1 MRETRPQ
8 KRAVKLIKL
17 SDAARRIGC
26 HVETLRLRV
35 RAGELKATRGPHGA
49 YYVSRGDIAALPRPG
64 QGRPPPQQPTPGDV
78 EASWDEAEL
87 YLERN
92 RSALV
97 RELKLF
103 RQVRTDPTSNR
114 KLYHLIA
121 VNRLGKAG
129 MSVPAIARELR
140 ISPRQVRRLAERRP
154 LDALRRDLQTIRSR
168 RNALLEARR
177 LVDTLRAGLEAEGF
191 RYHRL
196 PLAIAGRRRFW
207 RFRPI
212 NPDEPQPAHKLKR
225 LTADERRVL
234 RGGGLTE
241 EQIDAVS
248 LVGMGA
254 DEVHELMLR
263 GIGPRAK
270 PGP

>member
-1 MRETRPQ
+1 VT
-8 KRAVKLIKL
+8 KRGPRKPASKAIKL
-17 SDAARRIGC
+17 SEAARRIGC

-35 RAGELKATRGPHGA
+35 RAGQLKATRGPHGA
-49 YYVSRGDIAALPRPG
+49 YYVSRGDVAALPRPG
-64 QGRPPPQQPTPGDV
+64 QHRSSPPQPTLDELG
-78 EASWDEAEL
+78 ASWDQLEQ

-92 RSALV
+92 RSALS

-103 RQVRTDPTSNR
+103 RLVRTDPTSNR
-114 KLYHLIA
+114 KLYHAIA

-129 MSVPAIARELR
+129 MSFPAIARELG

-177 LVDTLRAGLEAEGF
+177 LVDKLRSGLEAEGF

-196 PLAIAGRRRFW
+196 PLAIAGRRSFW

-212 NPDEPQPAHKLKR
+212 NPDEPQPAHKVKR
-225 LTADERRVL
+225 LTADERRTL
-234 RGGGLTE
+234 RRSGLTD

-270 PGP
+270 PSP

>member
-1 MRETRPQ
+1 M
-8 KRAVKLIKL
+8 
-17 SDAARRIGC
+17 
-26 HVETLRLRV
+26 
-35 RAGELKATRGPHGA
+35 
-49 YYVSRGDIAALPRPG
+49 
-64 QGRPPPQQPTPGDV
+64 QQ
-78 EASWDEAEL
+78 

-92 RSALV
+92 RSALA

-103 RQVRTDPTSNR
+103 RQVRTNPTANR

-129 MSVPAIARELR
+129 MSFHVIARELG
-140 ISPRQVRRLAERRP
+140 ISLRQVSRLAERRP
-154 LDALRRDLQTIRSR
+154 LDALRRDLQTFRSQ
-168 RNALLEARR
+168 RNALLDARH
-177 LVDTLRAGLEAEGF
+177 LVDKLRAGLEAEGF

-196 PLAIAGRRRFW
+196 PLALAGRRRSW

-212 NPDEPQPAHKLKR
+212 NPDEPQPAHKVKR
-225 LTADERRVL
+225 LTGDERRAL
-234 RGGGLTE
+234 RRSGLTD

-270 PGP
+270 R